1 MTDPITPPGFRP
13 TRRQTLGLA
22 ASALSLSPLG
32 VALAADAGA
41 SANASSEPK
50 VLRYAFRVA
59 ETGFDP
65 AKVSDLYSHLVTGHI
80 FEGLYVYDY
89 LARPA
94 LIKPLT
100 AVDLPETSADF
111 RVFTIKVR
119 PGIFFADD
127 PAFGGKKRELVAED
141 YVYSLKRFADPA
153 TKSPLWADLEELNIV
168 GLNEIREKALKD
180 KKPFDYGRE
189 LPGLRAL
196 DRYTLR
202 IELKESRPRLIENLA
217 VGSTYGAVAREVME
231 AYKDDTNAHPVG
243 TGPFKLVQWRRSSLI
258 VLERNPDYRER
269 YYDAQPAADDAEG
282 QVLLARFKGRRIPM
296 LDRVEVSIIE
306 EQQPRWLSFLNA
318 QQDLIDRVPEEFIT
332 VAMPGG
338 KVAPGLARH
347 GVQGYRVLN
356 ADYMFTFFNM
366 DDPVVG
372 GYTPEKVALRRAI
385 SLGMDCQR
393 EIDRVRRGQAIRA
406 QAMHTPNTSGYHPE
420 FKSEMGDYDP
430 ARARALLDLY
440 GYVDRDGD
448 GWREQPDGSP
458 LVLIKATTPD
468 QQQRALDEI
477 WQRNMQ
483 ALGLKVELRAAKWP
497 ENLKAAQAGKL
508 MIWNLASS
516 ATQFDGQPSL
526 QRMYG
531 PASGGANLSRF
542 KRPEF
547 DAIYDKMLTM
557 PDGPEREAL
566 FTQAKRI
573 GIAWAPYK
581 IHGHRYITDMAQPW
595 VIGYRRTPFS
605 SEWWQFIDIDTS
617 RRPKKA

>member
-1 MTDPITPPGFRP
+1 MSVPMIPSVVFRP
-13 TRRQTLGLA
+13 LRLGLA
-22 ASALSLSPLG
+22 KVLLCSL
-32 VALAADAGA
+32 ALASGLALARPATAPAASGAADGQ
-41 SANASSEPK
+41 K
-50 VLRYAFRVA
+50 VLRYAFLVA

-65 AKVSDLYSHLVTGHI
+65 AKVSDLYSHIVTGHI

-100 AVDLPETSADF
+100 AAALPETSADF
-111 RVFTIKVR
+111 RIFTIQVR
-119 PGIFFADD
+119 PGIYFADD

-153 TKSPLWADLEELNIV
+153 NKSPIWSDLEELNFV
-168 GLNEIREKALKD
+168 GLNEAREKALKD
-180 KKPFDYGRE
+180 KKPFDYNRE

-202 IELKESRPRLIENLA
+202 IELKESRPRLIESLA
-217 VGSTYGAVAREVME
+217 VGSTLGAVAREVME
-231 AYKDDTNAHPVG
+231 AYKEDTNAHPVG
-243 TGPFKLVQWRRSSLI
+243 TGPFKLAKWRRSSLI
-258 VLERNPDYRER
+258 VLDRNPDYRER
-269 YYDAQPAADDAEG
+269 YYDAQPAADDVEG
-282 QVLLARFKGRRIPM
+282 QALLARFKGRRIPM
-296 LDRVEVSIIE
+296 LDRVEVSIIDE
-306 EQQPRWLSFLNA
+306 NQPRWLSFLNA
-318 QQDLIDRVPEEFIT
+318 QQDLIYRVPEELST

-347 GVQGYRVLN
+347 GVKGYRILN
-356 ADYMFTFFNM
+356 ADYMLTFFNM
-366 DDPVVG
+366 EDPVVG

-385 SLGMDCQR
+385 GLGMDCQT
-393 EIDRVRRGQAIRA
+393 EIDRVFRGQAIRA
-406 QAMHTPNTSGYHPE
+406 QAMHSPNTSGYHAE

-448 GWREQPDGSP
+448 GWREQPDGSA

-468 QQQRALDEI
+468 QQQRSRDDI
-477 WQRNMQ
+477 WQRNMT
-483 ALGLKVELRAAKWP
+483 ALGLKVDLRAAKWP
-497 ENLKAAQAGKL
+497 ENLKSAQAGKL

-542 KRPEF
+542 KNTEF

-573 GIAWAPYK
+573 GIAYAPYK
-581 IHGHRYITDMAQPW
+581 IHGHRFISDMAQPW
-595 VIGYRRTPFS
+595 VVGYRRTPFN
-605 SEWWQFIDIDTS
+605 SEWWQFIDIDN
-617 RRPKKA
+617 RLRK